1 MAVSTVGVA
10 GLVLLAMMFLRAPV
24 FIAILSASVVYFIMS
39 PSIPPLLI
47 AQRVAS
53 GIESGPLLAVPFFIC
68 SGIFMNHSGVT
79 RRIMDF
85 CGVVTRR
92 LPGGLGQVN
101 VLLSTIMG
109 GLSGS
114 SMADAA
120 MEAKILVPQME
131 RKGYSKEFST
141 VVTATSSMIT
151 PLIPPGIGMI
161 VYGSM
166 AGVSIGK
173 LFIAGI
179 GPGLL
184 LCFTMM
190 LLVGMISVRR
200 GYEVNPPRAPGG
212 IGFGTALWRAALPL
226 CMPVVIIGGIRFG
239 LFTPTESGAIA
250 IFYALGLGLLYR
262 ELRLDN
268 FLAGL
273 KETAITTGSVMIIV
287 GTASA
292 FGWILTREKI
302 PQFLSGFMLDLTVN
316 PFIFMLLV
324 NILLLI
330 VGMFI
335 EGNAITIILAPL
347 LAPIAAK
354 YGINEI
360 QFAMAFIFN
369 VAIGGLTPP
378 MGVTMFI
385 TCGITG
391 CKIHR
396 FIREAVPFY
405 GLSLFCL
412 LVLSYVP
419 AVTAG
424 VVNLLWRD

>member
-1 MAVSTVGVA
+1 MAAGTVGAAVA
-10 GLVLLAMMFLRAPV
+10 VLLLLMFLNAPV
-24 FIAILSASVVYFIMS
+24 FIAVLSASVAYFILS
-39 PSIPPLLI
+39 PNIPTLLI

-141 VVTATSSMIT
+141 VVTAASSMIT

-179 GPGLL
+179 GPGVL
-184 LCFTMM
+184 LCLGMM
-190 LLVGMISVRR
+190 ILVGIISVRR
-200 GYEVNPPRAPGG
+200 GYEANRARTGEE
-212 IGFGTALWRAALPL
+212 IGFWPALRRAALPL
-226 CMPVVIIGGIRFG
+226 CMPVIIIGGIRFG
-239 LFTPTESGAIA
+239 VFTPTESGAMA
-250 IFYALGLGLLYR
+250 IFYALFLGLLYR
-262 ELRLDN
+262 ELTFKSVMATLR
-268 FLAGL
+268 
-273 KETAITTGSVMIIV
+273 ETAVTTGAVMMIV
-287 GTASA
+287 GAASA

-302 PQFLSGFMLDLTVN
+302 PQLLSGFMLDLTPNPYIFLILVN
-316 PFIFMLLV
+316 LLLLV
-324 NILLLI
+324 

-347 LAPIAAK
+347 LAPIAAR

-369 VAIGGLTPP
+369 IAIGGLTPP

-391 CKIHR
+391 CKIQG
-396 FIREAVPFY
+396 FIREAAPFY
-405 GLSLFCL
+405 ALSLACL
-412 LVLSYVP
+412 LVLSYMP
-419 AVTAG
+419 FVTTSL
-424 VVNLLWRD
+424 VDLLWKN

>member
-1 MAVSTVGVA
+1 MAVNTIALATV
-10 GLVLLAMMFLRAPV
+10 VLLVAMFIKVPV
-24 FIAILSASVVYFIMS
+24 FIAILSAVVVYFS
-39 PSIPPLLI
+39 LAPTIPTLII
-47 AQRVAS
+47 AQRIIS

-68 SGIFMNHSGVT
+68 SGIFMNHSGIT
-79 RRIMDF
+79 QRIMDF
-85 CGVVTRR
+85 CAVATKG

-120 MEAKILVPQME
+120 MEAKILVPQMIK
-131 RKGYSKEFST
+131 KGHSNEFAT

-166 AGVSIGK
+166 TNISIGK

-179 GPGLL
+179 GPGIL
-184 LCFTMM
+184 LCITMM
-190 LLVGMISVRR
+190 VVVGFIAWRR
-200 GYEVNPPRAPGG
+200 NYERGG
-212 IGFGTALWRAALPL
+212 NYDVMPFPQALKRAALPL
-226 CMPVVIIGGIRFG
+226 MMPFVIIGGIRFG
-239 LFTPTESGAIA
+239 VFTPTEAGAMA
-250 IFYALGLGLLYR
+250 IFYALFLGLIYR
-262 ELRLDN
+262 ELTLRKLIE
-268 FLAGL
+268 GL
-273 KETAITTGSVMIIV
+273 SETAITTGSVMIIV
-287 GTASA
+287 GMASA
-292 FGWILTREKI
+292 FGWVLTREKI
-302 PQFLSGFMLDLTVN
+302 PQFLAQFTLNMTDN
-316 PFIFMLLV
+316 PYIFLIVV

-330 VGMFI
+330 IGMFI

-347 LAPIAAK
+347 LAPIAAS

-360 QFAMAFIFN
+360 QFAMVFIFN

-391 CKIHR
+391 CKIQN
-396 FIREAVPFY
+396 FIREAKPFY

-412 LVLSYVP
+412 FVLSYIP
-419 AVTAG
+419 AVTTFL
-424 VVNLLWRD
+424 VNLLY

>member
-1 MAVSTVGVA
+1 MAVSTIGTATV
-10 GLVLLAMMFLRAPV
+10 VLLILMFLNAPV
-24 FIAILSASVVYFIMS
+24 FIAIFSASVVYFILS
-39 PSIPPLLI
+39 PNIPTLLI

-68 SGIFMNHSGVT
+68 SGIMMNYAGVT
-79 RRIMDF
+79 QRIMDF
-85 CGVVTRR
+85 CSVVTRR

-131 RKGYSKEFST
+131 RKGYSKEFSS

-179 GPGLL
+179 GPGIL
-184 LCFTMM
+184 LCFSMM
-190 LLVGMISVRR
+190 ILVGIISIRR
-200 GYEVNPPRAPGG
+200 GYETGHARSQGG
-212 IGFGTALWRAALPL
+212 PKFWPALWRAGLPL
-226 CMPVVIIGGIRFG
+226 CMPFVIIGGIRFG
-239 LFTPTESGAIA
+239 IFTPTESGAIA
-250 IFYALGLGLLYR
+250 IFYALFLGLLYK
-262 ELRLDN
+262 EMTVGG
-268 FLAGL
+268 FLAVL
-273 KETAITTGSVMIIV
+273 RETAVTTGAVMIIV
-287 GTASA
+287 GVASA

-302 PQFLSGFMLDLTVN
+302 PQYLSGFMLDVTAN
-316 PFIFMLLV
+316 PFLFMLLV
-324 NILLLI
+324 NAMLLI

-391 CKIHR
+391 CKVER

-405 GLSLFCL
+405 ALSILCL

-419 AVTAG
+419 AVTTG
-424 VVNLLWRD
+424 VVDLLWRN

>member
-1 MAVSTVGVA
+1 MTASPVGLASVI
-10 GLVLLAMMFLRAPV
+10 LLALMFLNAPV
-24 FIAILSASVVYFIMS
+24 FIAILSASVVYFIYS
-39 PSIPPLLI
+39 PNIPTLII
-47 AQRVAS
+47 AQRIAS

-79 RRIMDF
+79 QRIMDF

-166 AGVSIGK
+166 TNVSIGK

-179 GPGLL
+179 GPGVL
-184 LCFTMM
+184 LCLAMM
-190 LLVGMISVRR
+190 FLVGLISIRR
-200 GYEVNPPRAPGG
+200 GYEANPDKE
-212 IGFGTALWRAALPL
+212 TAGVTFRQAIWRAALPL

-239 LFTPTESGAIA
+239 VFTPTEAGAMA
-250 IFYALGLGLLYR
+250 IFYAILLGVLYR
-262 ELRLDN
+262 ELTLRNVVSALR
-268 FLAGL
+268 
-273 KETAITTGSVMIIV
+273 ETAITTGSVMIIV

-302 PQFLSGFMLDLTVN
+302 PQYLSQVMLDFTGN
-316 PFIFMLLV
+316 RFIFLILVNAMLLV
-324 NILLLI
+324 I
-330 VGMFI
+330 GMLI

-347 LAPIAAK
+347 LAPIAAR

-360 QFAMAFIFN
+360 QFAMVFIFN

-391 CKIHR
+391 CRIHK
-396 FIREAVPFY
+396 FIKEAVPFY
-405 GLSLFCL
+405 ILSLLCL
-412 LVLSYVP
+412 TILSYVP
-419 AVTAG
+419 FVTT
-424 VVNLLWRD
+424 LLVDLVY

>member
-1 MAVSTVGVA
+1 
-10 GLVLLAMMFLRAPV
+10 
-24 FIAILSASVVYFIMS
+24 
-39 PSIPPLLI
+39 
-47 AQRVAS
+47 
-53 GIESGPLLAVPFFIC
+53 
-68 SGIFMNHSGVT
+68 
-79 RRIMDF
+79 MDF

-131 RKGYSKEFST
+131 KKGYSKEFST
-141 VVTATSSMIT
+141 VVTAVSSMIT

-166 AGVSIGK
+166 ANVSIGK

-179 GPGLL
+179 GPGIL
-184 LCFTMM
+184 LCLSLM
-190 LLVGMISVRR
+190 LVVGVIAVRR
-200 GYEVNPPRAPGG
+200 GYEANPERSPAGM
-212 IGFGTALWRAALPL
+212 GFWLALRRAALPL
-226 CMPVVIIGGIRFG
+226 CMPLIIIGGIRVG
-239 LFTPTESGAIA
+239 IFTPTEAGAIA
-250 IFYALGLGLLYR
+250 IFYALFLGLLYR
-262 ELRLDN
+262 ELSLGSL
-268 FLAGL
+268 LAGL
-273 KETAITTGSVMIIV
+273 RETAITTGAVMIIV

-302 PQFLSGFMLDLTVN
+302 PQFLSSFMLDLTPN
-316 PFIFMLLV
+316 PYIFMLLV
-324 NILLLI
+324 NLMLLI
-330 VGMFI
+330 IGMFI

-347 LAPIAAK
+347 LAPLAAK

-391 CKIHR
+391 CKIQR

-405 GLSLFCL
+405 ALSLGCL
-412 LVLSYVP
+412 LILSYAP
-419 AVTAG
+419 FVTTSL
-424 VVNLLWRD
+424 VDMLWRG

>member
-1 MAVSTVGVA
+1 MAVSTIGVA
-10 GLVLLAMMFLRAPV
+10 TVVLLLLMFLNAPV
-24 FIAILSASVVYFIMS
+24 FIAIFSASVVYFILS
-39 PSIPPLLI
+39 PNIPALLI

-68 SGIFMNHSGVT
+68 SGIMMNQAGVT

-85 CGVVTRR
+85 CAVVTRR

-131 RKGYSKEFST
+131 RKGYSREFST

-184 LCFTMM
+184 LCLGMM
-190 LLVGMISVRR
+190 VLVGIIAVRR
-200 GYEVNPPRAPGG
+200 GYEAGPSRAYDGP
-212 IGFGTALWRAALPL
+212 GFGFVLSRAILPL
-226 CMPVVIIGGIRFG
+226 LMPAVIIGGIRFG
-239 LFTPTESGAIA
+239 VFTPTESGAIA
-250 IFYALGLGLLYR
+250 IFYALFLGFLYG
-262 ELRLDN
+262 ELSVRGIVSVLR
-268 FLAGL
+268 
-273 KETAITTGSVMIIV
+273 ETAVTTGAVMIIV
-287 GTASA
+287 GAASA

-302 PQFLSGFMLDLTVN
+302 PQFLSGLMLDITAS
-316 PFIFMLLV
+316 PFLFILLV
-324 NILLLI
+324 NIMLLV

-347 LAPIAAK
+347 LAPIAAR

-391 CKIHR
+391 CKVER
-396 FIREAVPFY
+396 FIREAIPFY
-405 GLSLFCL
+405 ALSVLSLL
-412 LVLSYVP
+412 ILSYVP

-424 VVNLLWRD
+424 VVNLLWRN